1 MARRDMILCCG
12 AMTESNVPQKLSS
25 SHPAQPQDLLWMNEI
40 LRSPWK
46 IAWLN
51 FLAGVSRG
59 LGFALGVGLLAGAV
73 VVVAYKV
80 VAHAVNLPLVGTYLA
95 EFIAEVQKQM
105 AQLGK
110 LRP

>member
-1 MARRDMILCCG
+1 MSQEDAPEKI
-12 AMTESNVPQKLSS
+12 VPM
-25 SHPAQPQDLLWMNEI
+25 HPARPTELLWMAEI
-40 LRSPWK
+40 LSNPWR

-59 LGFALGVGLLAGAV
+59 LGFALGVGPLAGAV

-105 AQLGK
+105 AQLGRM
-110 LRP
+110 RP